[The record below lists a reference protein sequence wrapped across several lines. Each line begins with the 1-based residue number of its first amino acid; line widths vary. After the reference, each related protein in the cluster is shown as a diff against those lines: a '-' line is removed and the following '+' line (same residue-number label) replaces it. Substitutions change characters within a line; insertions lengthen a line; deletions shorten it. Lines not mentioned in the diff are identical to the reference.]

1 MGGQRLWVFS
11 KARVR
16 SLPHQGIDIFAI
28 KWYCAALSRAMPGKG
43 SRHRAGG
50 LTNWAAR
57 HGAHDCRL
65 LAPAGLD
72 HVADRQRTM
81 GWARACIPPALS
93 GGGYGGARVTRETNT
108 EGGRANAAAAPA
120 DMSAAGSGAFQP
132 RGGILL
138 QIRCIQHNA
147 GSPIQPTRA
156 IEVERFG
163 RVGRRAD
170 RKGRC
175 GPVSSRLPSACRS
188 KTTLGDDVALARKR
202 YRRPLHQATGRWV
215 ERFPAMHRDAIVP
228 QQRIADLPVVA
239 IDELRPGRELID
251 LIEQSRTG
259 RIVHPLDTDRCR
271 RVEVKRLS
279 AGCRV
284 AMHQRVK
291 DGRRLALGFLRD
303 HLVDALVASEPLGIA
318 EDCAPALDRVLEAI
332 GEEGVGGAQ
341 IHPGGC
347 SALWWQLERVE
358 HGSGRWVQHVGLIRV
373 PLDLSVAQAADW
385 LRLRILQIGD

>member
-1 MGGQRLWVFS
+1 MGGATWCTRLPIAGACRFGPCCGP
-11 KARVR
+11 AETYG
-16 SLPHQGIDIFAI
+16 L
-28 KWYCAALSRAMPGKG
+28 G
-43 SRHRAGG
+43 SRLNSTCIIRWWIWRSSRNARNKHGRRESKCCGCASRHERRRFGG
-50 LTNWAAR
+50 FSTQRWDFAADSLYITQWR
-57 HGAHDCRL
+57 I
-65 LAPAGLD
+65 
-72 HVADRQRTM
+72 ADT
-81 GWARACIPPALS
+81 
-93 GGGYGGARVTRETNT
+93 T
-108 EGGRANAAAAPA
+108 
-120 DMSAAGSGAFQP
+120 DP
-132 RGGILL
+132 RNPS
-138 QIRCIQHNA
+138 QA
-147 GSPIQPTRA
+147 
-156 IEVERFG
+156 RFG
-163 RVGRRAD
+163 RVGRRGD

-202 YRRPLHQATGRWV
+202 YRRPLHPATGRRV

-303 HLVDALVASEPLGIA
+303 HPVDALIASKPLGIA

-332 GEEGVGGAQ
+332 G
-341 IHPGGC
+341 
-347 SALWWQLERVE
+347 
-358 HGSGRWVQHVGLIRV
+358 
-373 PLDLSVAQAADW
+373 
-385 LRLRILQIGD
+385 